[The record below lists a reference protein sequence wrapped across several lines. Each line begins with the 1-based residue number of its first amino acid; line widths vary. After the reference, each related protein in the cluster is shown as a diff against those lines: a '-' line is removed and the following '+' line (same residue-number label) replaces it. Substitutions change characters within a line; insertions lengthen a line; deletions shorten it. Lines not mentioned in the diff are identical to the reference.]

1 MVPFLYSH
9 VRCSFLKHTTDQR
22 NKDQV
27 PPTASFM
34 NSSTPVVVAWWSL
47 QTKCLVLTAAGIL
60 CGPVFPL
67 NWPSDQHSSV
77 QNGNPS
83 CFGTSLLFQ
92 LLDSSSGP
100 VLYSFSPPNVWET
113 NYWRGA
119 ILVDWRR
126 NEGWRSEGVFLLHVT
141 YSFILVWC
149 DHNTLSMM
157 TITMI
162 IIPKA
167 SQTLT

>member
-1 MVPFLYSH
+1 
-9 VRCSFLKHTTDQR
+9 
-22 NKDQV
+22 
-27 PPTASFM
+27 M

-141 YSFILVWC
+141 YDVIILP
-149 DHNTLSMM
+149 LSMM
-157 TITMI
+157 TITMNNTKS
-162 IIPKA
+162 IPNTHITRNTNNK
-167 SQTLT
+167 TTEDDDDDDDDEKEWR